1 MAPTAQQ
8 QQSKADRIKALA
20 EKHGGITPEIVLS
33 DARKKSS
40 PLHSHFVWDDSV
52 AAEKYRLV
60 QAAELIRRIKVTYEY
75 APEKVVSVRAYHA
88 ISPAEADHESE
99 QSGRAVYVTLA
110 TALESYHDQLMDQCR
125 RDMAAFRQKYAALQQ
140 VAHIVEAMAQ
150 ID

>member
-1 MAPTAQQ
+1 MAPTAQ

-20 EKHGGITPEIVLS
+20 DKHGGITPEIVLA

-40 PLHSHFVWDDSV
+40 PLHKHFVWDDTQ

-75 APEKVVSVRAYHA
+75 APEKIVSVRAYHA
-88 ISPAEADHESE
+88 IAPQHGEEGEDDN
-99 QSGRAVYVTLA
+99 GRAVYVTLA
-110 TALESYHDQLMDQCR
+110 TALESYHDQLMEQCR

-140 VAHIVEAMAQ
+140 VSHIVEAMEQ
-150 ID
+150 IA